1 MRAFLAACAAAIILA
16 IGGVFLLGALQKPS
30 GAAFATEG
38 VRIDPSWSWRQMFRR
53 PADNQPAPRAHPA
66 AAESGAAAH
75 LAPESCEQT
84 NAYRWLS
91 VDFGETKDNDACA
104 VSQ

>member
-1 MRAFLAACAAAIILA
+1 MLPGPPSATREFPHGDELALFAERAVKAPIMQRPGAMASLDH
-16 IGGVFLLGALQKPS
+16 LG
-30 GAAFATEG
+30 
-38 VRIDPSWSWRQMFRR
+38 RR
-53 PADNQPAPRAHPA
+53 VLG
-66 AAESGAAAH
+66 EKGAH

-91 VDFGETKDNDACA
+91 VDFGESKDNDACA